1 MRRREAI
8 PGEQQHDDGPPG
20 RSSIV
25 IGAIITVLVA
35 GCAAS
40 SLHQPILKNDLAALK
55 EQIAAGA
62 DVNETGPGG
71 ATPLCRAAALG
82 RMDAMRAL
90 LSAGADANP
99 KTCRIP
105 PLVYATR
112 DASIEKVK
120 LLLEHKA
127 DPNTRGKD
135 RRRPED
141 GVPLLVALNMG
152 GNNQEKQRRR
162 AIALQLLAAGA
173 RHDVPT
179 SGTGSGPLHLAA
191 ARGWHD
197 VVARL
202 LAAGARTRVATKKG
216 DTALHFAVQQRS
228 TGEGADYTRTVAALL
243 AAGAGPWMENRRREL
258 PLDRL
263 DFNTDRMAVANLL
276 FQAMAAASGTT
287 PAAAEPGAGLD
298 CKIMAAAAR
307 KFFSRRFL
315 ALLVVRKGA
324 ADNTKLCMARHPGA
338 DHAGLKD
345 ELKTYERCTRS
356 HCGRTSSCS
365 GLGTT
370 MSRLAFMAGRR
381 CAR

>member
-216 DTALHFAVQQRS
+216 DTALHVAVQQRS
-228 TGEGADYTRTVAALL
+228 KPQHDVRRTH
-243 AAGAGPWMENRRREL
+243 E
-258 PLDRL
+258 
-263 DFNTDRMAVANLL
+263 
-276 FQAMAAASGTT
+276 
-287 PAAAEPGAGLD
+287 
-298 CKIMAAAAR
+298 
-307 KFFSRRFL
+307 
-315 ALLVVRKGA
+315 
-324 ADNTKLCMARHPGA
+324 RHV
-338 DHAGLKD
+338 
-345 ELKTYERCTRS
+345 
-356 HCGRTSSCS
+356 
-365 GLGTT
+365 
-370 MSRLAFMAGRR
+370 
-381 CAR
+381 